1 MAWLYLL
8 IAGAFEVVWAI
19 SLKDIDGFNKP
30 TPLIVTILGMIV
42 SFSFLSLALKN
53 LPIGT
58 AYAIWTGI
66 GAVGVATYG
75 IIFLGESANFI
86 RIICL
91 FLIVS
96 GIVGLK
102 LISGTVA
109 K

>member
-1 MAWLYLL
+1 MAWIHLL
-8 IAGAFEVVWAI
+8 IAGLFEVVWAI
-19 SLKDIDGFNKP
+19 SLKGIEGFSKP
-30 TPLIVTILGMIV
+30 MPIIITIVGMII
-42 SFSFLSLALKN
+42 SFYFLSLALKS

-66 GAVGVATYG
+66 GAVGVAIYG
-75 IIFLGESANFI
+75 IIILGESANFL

-96 GIVGLK
+96 GIAGLK
-102 LISGTVA
+102 ILGGA

>member
-1 MAWLYLL
+1 MDWIYLL
-8 IAGAFEVVWAI
+8 IAGLFEIVWAV
-19 SLKDIDGFNKP
+19 SLKGIEGFSKP
-30 TPLIVTILGMIV
+30 MPILITIVGMVI
-42 SFSFLSLALKN
+42 SFYFLSLALKS

-66 GAVGVATYG
+66 GAVGVAIYG
-75 IIFLGESANFI
+75 IIILGESSHFL

-102 LISGTVA
+102 ILGIT

>member
-1 MAWLYLL
+1 MVWIYLL
-8 IAGAFEVVWAI
+8 IAGLFEVVWAI
-19 SLKDIDGFNKP
+19 SLKDIEGFSKP
-30 TPLIVTILGMIV
+30 KPIIITVLGMLI

-66 GAVGVATYG
+66 GAVGVAIYG
-75 IIFLGESANFI
+75 IIILGESASLL

-102 LISGTVA
+102 VLVA
-109 K
+109 EK